1 MHIASY
7 DDGDED
13 DEDDNEIQQMI
24 GKSQQTISFQC
35 GMIYNANACLKIWQH
50 MKCVNVKILDKAMYN
65 LQCLHVYTI
74 PFCPVLV
81 C

>member
-13 DEDDNEIQQMI
+13 DEDDNEIQQII

-35 GMIYNANACLKIWQH
+35 GMI
-50 MKCVNVKILDKAMYN
+50 
-65 LQCLHVYTI
+65 
-74 PFCPVLV
+74 
-81 C
+81 